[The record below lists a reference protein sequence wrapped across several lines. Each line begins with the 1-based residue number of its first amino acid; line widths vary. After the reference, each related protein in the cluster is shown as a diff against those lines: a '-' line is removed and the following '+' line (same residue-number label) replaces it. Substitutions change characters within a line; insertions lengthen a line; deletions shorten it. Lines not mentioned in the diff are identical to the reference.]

1 MTIVMKKCGRFGCDR
16 GVTHLR
22 WALGYRT
29 CGRHGPEASG
39 GTSRTAGGTTA
50 LPSMG
55 ELNTPRVA
63 ESGEPRAYSQRGADS
78 ECSQAA

>member
-1 MTIVMKKCGRFGCDR
+1 MTIVMKMCRTFGCDR

-29 CGRHGPEASG
+29 CGRHGHEASG
-39 GTSRTAGGTTA
+39 GTRRAAGGTTA
-50 LPSMG
+50 LPMG
-55 ELNTPRVA
+55 EVNTPRVA
-63 ESGEPRAYSQRGADS
+63 ESGEPRPYSQRGADS